1 MNYKQ
6 INDNEKLKNEF
17 NDNIK
22 FIIVIIL
29 IENKIQ

>member
-6 INDNEKLKNEF
+6 INHNEKLKNEF
-17 NDNIK
+17 NDSIK